1 MSQISHLIDQILVF
15 LNLMLSQTQ
24 KEESDVLLTIFWYL
38 QAGGSLG
45 TVFAWDLRW
54 PQQPILL
61 SGVGA
66 GETTH
71 SPCESEVW
79 EVHFDHHAKPSNVGN
94 VSSRILPTMICS
106 EDGILA
112 VVEQGKILSA
122 NSSMANCHGWQLV
135 SFVNWLSIS
144 KTKYP

>member
-1 MSQISHLIDQILVF
+1 MIL
-15 LNLMLSQTQ
+15 S
-24 KEESDVLLTIFWYL
+24 YL

-66 GETTH
+66 GEATH

-79 EVHFDHHAKPSNVGN
+79 EVQYDHYAKSSNVGN

-112 VVEQGKILSA
+112 VVEQGMVLCAKLLDGNLS
-122 NSSMANCHGWQLV
+122 
-135 SFVNWLSIS
+135 WLIASLFSNELTIC
-144 KTKYP
+144 KTIYS